1 VPPTGAAEEGSPA
14 KVQKRQPIEQQTS
27 AVTTIVGSLTD
38 SYILQ
43 HIPGRLQRARELLGR
58 CVYRGPEAEDE
69 VDRGLLLTWEDL
81 AREVQASAAELRQGL
96 SSMGAVEIGG
106 YWRIVD
112 GGYFSEITQLILGLC
127 VENDWPSSAVPA
139 GDCVSQLPQY
149 CPHVIR
155 HCIAFYR
162 AEADDSASAAG
173 TTALDPAKVCAF
185 VAQTLLQGEGQ
196 DGGEVKQWPQAEFME
211 RWNDGTPADMT
222 PTLEMLRVCT
232 RAHSKPRLSSPSRRA
247 AVWVPGRCM
256 RRHAFPEQGAG
267 KLRLQLPGVGTASQR
282 FRAIRCAV

>member
-1 VPPTGAAEEGSPA
+1 MPPTGAAEEGSPA

-196 DGGEVKQWPQAEFME
+196 ECAQV
-211 RWNDGTPADMT
+211 
-222 PTLEMLRVCT
+222 LLRPGLVMHNLNT
-232 RAHSKPRLSSPSRRA
+232 GLWAQTQIEHSRRTVGGA
-247 AVWVPGRCM
+247 ACTLYSTLQFVTHCYPLHQVRT
-256 RRHAFPEQGAG
+256 
-267 KLRLQLPGVGTASQR
+267 LRA
-282 FRAIRCAV
+282 

>member
-1 VPPTGAAEEGSPA
+1 
-14 KVQKRQPIEQQTS
+14 
-27 AVTTIVGSLTD
+27 
-38 SYILQ
+38 
-43 HIPGRLQRARELLGR
+43 
-58 CVYRGPEAEDE
+58 
-69 VDRGLLLTWEDL
+69 
-81 AREVQASAAELRQGL
+81 
-96 SSMGAVEIGG
+96 M
-106 YWRIVD
+106 
-112 GGYFSEITQLILGLC
+112 
-127 VENDWPSSAVPA
+127 
-139 GDCVSQLPQY
+139 
-149 CPHVIR
+149 
-155 HCIAFYR
+155 
-162 AEADDSASAAG
+162 
-173 TTALDPAKVCAF
+173 AKVCAF

-196 DGGEVKQWPQAEFME
+196 DGGEVKQWPQAEFMD